1 MNITALLRADAAPI
15 SRTLKLEKEPVMSD
29 IDEFDDL
36 YGSKYLSVAD
46 LKGGE
51 PRLKIGKV
59 EVADLR
65 DKTGTTKRRY
75 VTFFEGIE
83 KGLVINIT
91 NAKKL
96 AEAYGKQSAKWI
108 GQIVELYSEDTS
120 LGKGVRVRPMRKP
133 AIPAQPNS
141 DLDDAIPI

>member
-1 MNITALLRADAAPI
+1 
-15 SRTLKLEKEPVMSD
+15 MSD

-46 LKGGE
+46 LKDGE

-59 EVADLR
+59 EVAELR
-65 DKTGTTKRRY
+65 DKNGTTKRKY
-75 VTFFEGIE
+75 VMLFEGVD
-83 KGLVINIT
+83 KGLVINKT
-91 NAKKL
+91 NAMRL

-108 GQIVELYSEDTS
+108 GEIVQLYSEDTS
-120 LGKGVRVRPMRKP
+120 FGKGVRVRPMRKP
-133 AIPAQPNS
+133 AIPPQPDP